1 MSWSSSTTSLVES
14 SSSPAA
20 RCRAAS
26 TTSLTRTD
34 LWSTPAAPASTAR
47 AYVSRSAVAVRTS
60 TAPCGL
66 AARSSPIS
74 SVPSPSG
81 RSRSTTARSMFSS
94 TRRASDRDPACA
106 TTSNSGSRANMK
118 ASGSRKVAWSSTS
131 RTRFT
136 ERFQLETEHGSS
148 PRGRIQRQL
157 AAVGLQD
164 APAQVEAQPHAGHLP
179 AGSVATPAELLEDQI
194 QVIGVYACAS
204 IGHLDPDTPGGLPGS
219 CPQLDRCAV
228 GRVLG
233 GVGEEVPEH
242 LPDPVRVCA
251 YLPVG
256 DAFCD
261 ESVATGERLGER
273 RGVFQKRA
281 DPDSPGLYGEVFS
294 LDGGGCSHV
303 GDQRLQQIGLL
314 LDLVEG
320 SGLLGEG
327 DLTGGQHVGVPA
339 DYRERR
345 VELVGDHRGEVGLED
360 RELLQVPV
368 GLLYLLFGPLALGD
382 VVDGAD
388 HLERLALLATHH
400 LRPAVCHPH
409 LPVRSDDAVL
419 EVVGLP
425 LIERVV
431 QVLPESLP
439 VLRVHHLYQP
449 VQGGHELPGL
459 VTVDAEDL
467 VGPVHLFGHHIPLP
481 VAEVGY
487 ALRFCQAG
495 LALVQSLLRPPE
507 LGDVS
512 RHRAQRRLTAVGE
525 HRRAGVD
532 DHYRAVLVSIPP
544 LAHAAPPL
552 LEATLDVSVY
562 VFPLVGYEVV
572 DLHVEEL
579 LFGVAHHLPEGC
591 VGLEDALGLGV
602 VEIDGF
608 HALLHHR
615 PVARLGLL

>member
-94 TRRASDRDPACA
+94 TRRASASDPASA
-106 TTSNSGSRANMK
+106 VTWNSGSRSNMK
-118 ASGSRKVAWSSTS
+118 ASGSRKAEWSSTS

-136 ERFQLETEHGSS
+136 GVLPARNRTRLLLPERDPASARCRGLAGCACSGRGPA
-148 PRGRIQRQL
+148 PRRPPSGRIGRDP
-157 AAVGLQD
+157 GRTSRRSD
-164 APAQVEAQPHAGHLP
+164 PSHR
-179 AGSVATPAELLEDQI
+179 
-194 QVIGVYACAS
+194 GVCRR
-204 IGHLDPDTPGGLPGS
+204 
-219 CPQLDRCAV
+219 LDRRAV

-233 GVGEEVPEH
+233 GVGEQVPEH
-242 LPDPVRVCA
+242 LANPIRVCA
-251 YLPVG
+251 HLPVG
-256 DAFCD
+256 GAFCD

-273 RGVFQKRA
+273 GGVFQKRA
-281 DPDSPGLYGEVFS
+281 DPDSPGLDGEVFS

-327 DLTGGQHVGVPA
+327 DLTGGQHVGVA
-339 DYRERR
+339 TDNRDRR
-345 VELVGDHRGEVGLED
+345 VELMGDHRGEVGLED

-382 VVDGAD
+382 VVGGAN

-400 LRPAVCHPH
+400 LRPAVYHPH
-409 LPVRSDDAVL
+409 LPVRSDDSVL
-419 EVVGLP
+419 EVV
-425 LIERVV
+425 
-431 QVLPESLP
+431 
-439 VLRVHHLYQP
+439 
-449 VQGGHELPGL
+449 
-459 VTVDAEDL
+459 
-467 VGPVHLFGHHIPLP
+467 
-481 VAEVGY
+481 
-487 ALRFCQAG
+487 
-495 LALVQSLLRPPE
+495 
-507 LGDVS
+507 
-512 RHRAQRRLTAVGE
+512 
-525 HRRAGVD
+525 
-532 DHYRAVLVSIPP
+532 
-544 LAHAAPPL
+544 
-552 LEATLDVSVY
+552 
-562 VFPLVGYEVV
+562 
-572 DLHVEEL
+572 
-579 LFGVAHHLPEGC
+579 
-591 VGLEDALGLGV
+591 
-602 VEIDGF
+602 
-608 HALLHHR
+608 
-615 PVARLGLL
+615 